1 MTKTPDEFAILSE
14 AGHARV
20 ELQQCDKAFAEV
32 REGLFSIIENSPI
45 DAVTVRE
52 QAYAGLH
59 ILKRVQVALQAAV
72 SAGEAVEGNARIR
85 AILAGEDDA

>member
-1 MTKTPDEFAILSE
+1 MTNTPEEFETLAE

-20 ELQQCDKAFAEV
+20 ELRQCEKAFVEV

-45 DAVTVRE
+45 DAMVVRE

-59 ILKRVQVALQAAV
+59 ILKRVQAALQAAV
-72 SAGEAVEGNARIR
+72 SAGEVAEGNARVR
-85 AILAGEDDA
+85 AILSGDAEA